1 VTLQNENITMKYHN
15 YLHVNHSGCLI
26 RHFHLRFDRDPL
38 LSAEI
43 MNKKKV
49 VDVTYAIMH

>member
-1 VTLQNENITMKYHN
+1 VTLKNENTTMKYHN

-26 RHFHLRFDRDPL
+26 RHFHLRFDRDLL

-43 MNKKKV
+43 MNKNMLL
-49 VDVTYAIMH
+49 TLHMLLCI